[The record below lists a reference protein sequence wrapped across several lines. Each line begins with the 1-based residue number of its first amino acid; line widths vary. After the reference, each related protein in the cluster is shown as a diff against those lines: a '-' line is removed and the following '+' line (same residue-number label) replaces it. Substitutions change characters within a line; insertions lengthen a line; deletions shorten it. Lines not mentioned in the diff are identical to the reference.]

1 MIKETNIP
9 KTRKIIDALLVL
21 LKLPEVLKGKNSA
34 QKIKKYG
41 SVVLSRWSKLKLNDF
56 LALLKVSRN
65 NLNTK
70 NKIVTKPNIPNS
82 LRISK

>member
-41 SVVLSRWSKLKLNDF
+41 SVVLSR
-56 LALLKVSRN
+56 
-65 NLNTK
+65 
-70 NKIVTKPNIPNS
+70 
-82 LRISK
+82 